1 MKGRIASPGG
11 KFLKWLK
18 AAAEEILSGA
28 RKAMSELDMNRV
40 EKFIQMILD
49 SRERKIFVV
58 GVGRSGFVGR
68 AFALRLMNLGFNVYF
83 LGETITPAA
92 GEEDLIIAISGSGA
106 TKFALTASAT
116 AKEIGAKVAAV
127 TSYPQSPLGDLA
139 DIIVSIG
146 GRTKLGWPK
155 EEEYLARQ
163 LLGERETLSP
173 LGSIFENNCMVFLD
187 SLVVELMHRLGKT
200 EGELRKLHATI
211 E

>member
-1 MKGRIASPGG
+1 M
-11 KFLKWLK
+11 KWLK

-28 RKAMSELDMNRV
+28 KKAMSELDLEKV

-49 SRERKIFVV
+49 SREKKIFVV

-92 GEEDLIIAISGSGA
+92 EKEDLIIAISGSGT
-106 TKFALTASAT
+106 TKFALTASST
-116 AKEIGAKVAAV
+116 AKEIGAKVVAV
-127 TSYPQSPLGDLA
+127 TSYPKSPLGDLV
-139 DIIVSIG
+139 DLIVPVG

-155 EEEYLARQ
+155 EEDYLARQ

-173 LGSIFENNCMVFLD
+173 LGSIFENNSMVFLD

-200 EGELRKLHATI
+200 EDELRKLHATI

>member
-1 MKGRIASPGG
+1 
-11 KFLKWLK
+11 LKWLK

-28 RKAMSELDMNRV
+28 EKAMSELDMNRV
-40 EKFIQMILD
+40 EKFIQMIMD

-92 GEEDLIIAISGSGA
+92 GEKDLIIAISGSGT
-106 TKFALTASAT
+106 TKFALTASST

-163 LLGERETLSP
+163 LLGERENLSP

-200 EGELRKLHATI
+200 EDELRRLHATI

>member
-1 MKGRIASPGG
+1 M
-11 KFLKWLK
+11 KWLK

-28 RKAMSELDMNRV
+28 KKAMSELDMDRV
-40 EKFIQMILD
+40 EKFVQMILD
-49 SRERKIFVV
+49 CKERKIFVV

-92 GEEDLIIAISGSGA
+92 EKEDLIIAISGSGT
-106 TKFALTASAT
+106 TKLTLTVSST

-127 TSYPQSPLGDLA
+127 TSYPKSPLGDIA
-139 DIIVSIG
+139 DLIIPIG

-155 EEEYLARQ
+155 EEDYLARQ
-163 LLGERETLSP
+163 LLGEREALSP

-187 SLVVELMHRLGKT
+187 SLIVELMHRLGKT
-200 EGELRKLHATI
+200 EEELRRLHATI

>member
-1 MKGRIASPGG
+1 
-11 KFLKWLK
+11 LKWLM

-28 RKAMSELDMNRV
+28 KKAMSELDMENV
-40 EKFIQMILD
+40 EKFVQMILD
-49 SRERKIFVV
+49 SKERKIFVV

-92 GEEDLIIAISGSGA
+92 GKEDLIIAVSGSGT
-106 TKFALTASAT
+106 TKLSLTASST
-116 AKEIGAKVAAV
+116 AKEIGAKVVAV
-127 TSYPQSPLGDLA
+127 TSYPKSPLGDLA
-139 DIIVSIG
+139 DLIMPIG
-146 GRTKLGWPK
+146 GRTKVGWPK
-155 EEEYLARQ
+155 EEDYLARQ

-200 EGELRKLHATI
+200 EDELRKLHATI

>member
-1 MKGRIASPGG
+1 M
-11 KFLKWLK
+11 KWLK
-18 AAAEEILSGA
+18 AAAEEILGGA
-28 RKAMSELDMNRV
+28 KKAIAELDMSRV
-40 EKFIQMILD
+40 EKLIEMLLD
-49 SRERKIFVV
+49 AKDKKIFVV

-92 GEEDLIIAISGSGA
+92 GKQDLIIAISGSGT
-106 TKFALTASAT
+106 TKLALTATAA
-116 AKEIGAKVAAV
+116 AKEIGAKVIAV
-127 TSYPQSPLGDLA
+127 TSYPKSPIGDNA
-139 DIIVSIG
+139 DLIVPIK
-146 GRTKLGWPK
+146 GRTKLGWPR
-155 EEEYLARQ
+155 EEDYLARQ

-200 EGELRKLHATI
+200 EEEMRRLHATI

>member
-1 MKGRIASPGG
+1 MPLEGES
-11 KFLKWLK
+11 LKWLK
-18 AAAEEILSGA
+18 DAAEEILSGT
-28 RKAMSELDMNRV
+28 RKAMRELDMNRV
-40 EKFIQMILD
+40 EKLIQMILD

-92 GEEDLIIAISGSGA
+92 GKEDLIIAISGSGT
-106 TKFALTASAT
+106 TKFALTASST
-116 AKEIGAKVAAV
+116 AKEIGAKVVAV
-127 TSYPQSPLGDLA
+127 TSYPKSPLGDLV
-139 DIIVSIG
+139 DLIVPIG

-155 EEEYLARQ
+155 EEDYLARQ

-200 EGELRKLHATI
+200 EDELRKLHATI